1 MKGSN
6 QALLVE
12 HFGQIDAHEHRAGA
26 KGHPRAYCTIP
37 GAGIDCDFP
46 RRRPTAIRISH
57 EHITRQ

>member
-26 KGHPRAYCTIP
+26 KGDLLP
-37 GAGIDCDFP
+37 DFP
-46 RRRPTAIRISH
+46 PVIG
-57 EHITRQ
+57 